1 MPRTQNPSE
10 SSRADWLPWFLSI
23 FGAGCAVF
31 VLVKGVLPARSV
43 NAHLL
48 ERVSRLETAA
58 QNASSER
65 ASLEQAKGHLLEQY
79 TSAQAQ
85 ISTISKERERAQQLR
100 ELTRKDMIET
110 FAAQIS
116 AGDLWLEQRP
126 ARDAAR
132 GSRGDTELVIGIA
145 ERVLFNG
152 DRAEVTWKG
161 RRFLKALAENLKH
174 LPADQVYEIDGY
186 FHPSEGSRKDGS
198 QKASSKGSKTRS
210 GWEVSARRAASVA
223 RHLEEDG
230 GLSGSQ
236 LIAAG
241 FSRYRPR
248 AARSDDTAANTA
260 ASRCIELV
268 LLLNETRERDRQ

>member
-1 MPRTQNPSE
+1 MPRAQKPSE

-23 FGAGCAVF
+23 FGAACAVF
-31 VLVKGVLPARSV
+31 VLVKGVLPARTV

-58 QNASSER
+58 QSASSER

-79 TSAQAQ
+79 NSAQAQ
-85 ISTISKERERAQQLR
+85 LSTTNKERERAQQIR
-100 ELTRKDMIET
+100 EMARKDMSDT
-110 FAAQIS
+110 FAELIS
-116 AGDLWLEQRP
+116 GGELWFEQRP
-126 ARDAAR
+126 GRAAAP
-132 GSRGDTELVIGIA
+132 GAAGETELVIGIA
-145 ERVLFNG
+145 EQVLFNG

-174 LPADQVYEIDGY
+174 LPADQLYEIDGH
-186 FHPSEGSRKDGS
+186 FDPSTGPSKDAKRPVS
-198 QKASSKGSKTRS
+198 TKDVKPRS

-230 GLSGSQ
+230 GLAGSQ

-241 FSRYRPR
+241 FSRYR
-248 AARSDDTAANTA
+248 AGSGGSDTAATA
-260 ASRCIELV
+260 ATSRSIELV
-268 LLLNETRERDRQ
+268 LRLPDPK

>member
-1 MPRTQNPSE
+1 MPRAQNPSE

-43 NAHLL
+43 NAHLM
-48 ERVSRLETAA
+48 ERVSRLESAA
-58 QNASSER
+58 QHASSER

-85 ISTISKERERAQQLR
+85 LSTTSKERERAQQVR
-100 ELTRKDMIET
+100 EMARTDMSET
-110 FAAQIS
+110 FAEQLA

-126 ARDAAR
+126 VRDAAS
-132 GSRGDTELVIGIA
+132 GSPGDTELVIGIA
-145 ERVLFNG
+145 EQVLFNG

-186 FHPSEGSRKDGS
+186 FDPSEGSKKD
-198 QKASSKGSKTRS
+198 SSKKLGSKDAKPRS
-210 GWEVSARRAASVA
+210 AWEVSARRAASVA

-230 GLSGSQ
+230 GISGSQ

-241 FSRYRPR
+241 LARYRPA
-248 AARSDDTAANTA
+248 AARSDTTANPA
-260 ASRCIELV
+260 ASRSIELV
-268 LLLNETRERDRQ
+268 LLASKTH

>member
-1 MPRTQNPSE
+1 MPRAKKPSE

-43 NAHLL
+43 NAHLM

-79 TSAQAQ
+79 TSVQAR
-85 ISTISKERERAQQLR
+85 ISTASKEGERAQQVR
-100 ELTRKDMIET
+100 ELARKDMSET
-110 FAAQIS
+110 FAQQIA

-126 ARDAAR
+126 AR
-132 GSRGDTELVIGIA
+132 GSAGGTGVETELVIGIA
-145 ERVLFNG
+145 EQVLFNK
-152 DRAEVTWKG
+152 DHAEVTWKG

-174 LPADQVYEIDGY
+174 LPADQVYEIDGH
-186 FHPSEGSRKDGS
+186 FDASGGVQKD
-198 QKASSKGSKTRS
+198 SSKKSEPKPRS
-210 GWEVSARRAASVA
+210 GWDVSARRAASVA

-230 GLSGSQ
+230 GLSGAQ

-241 FSRYRPR
+241 LSRYGTS
-248 AARSDDTAANTA
+248 SDAANPASNAA
-260 ASRCIELV
+260 ASRSIELV
-268 LLLNETRERDRQ
+268 LLMNEAKTHSPL